1 MGVMNE
7 RDITGPDGRR
17 RPDADF
23 RTPETAPAPAPQ
35 PDPAPRGDVPAR
47 RGPAEPATRET
58 PAVNADEPADRG
70 RRKNRRDRDNA
81 RDTARDTEP
90 APRRGGAASST
101 WVALIVGA
109 LLLILLL
116 VFIMQ
121 NQQSVELHL
130 FGWTWNF
137 PLGVGLL
144 LASII
149 GGLIMACA
157 AIWKMVEMRR
167 RP

>member
-1 MGVMNE
+1 MEHMNE
-7 RDITGPDGRR
+7 RDY
-17 RPDADF
+17 PDAAGRPVTGRDD
-23 RTPETAPAPAPQ
+23 APLDGGADAYA
-35 PDPAPRGDVPAR
+35 APRADVPAR
-47 RGPAEPATRET
+47 MDDTAVEPL
-58 PAVNADEPADRG
+58 PADPVEPT
-70 RRKNRRDRDNA
+70 
-81 RDTARDTEP
+81 DTTGTTEP
-90 APRRGGAASST
+90 TEPSRPAKKGGAASST

-116 VFIMQ
+116 IFIMQ
-121 NQQSVELHL
+121 NQQTVELHL

-157 AIWKMVEMRR
+157 GIWKMFEMKRQLRR
-167 RP
+167 R

>member
-1 MGVMNE
+1 MTE
-7 RDITGPDGRR
+7 RDFPAASGRPRDGRDL
-17 RPDADF
+17 PPEQAPVDPYAGAADPSAP
-23 RTPETAPAPAPQ
+23 RYDDTAVERYDDTAIEPAHSPAPVTEPE
-35 PDPAPRGDVPAR
+35 PEPAP
-47 RGPAEPATRET
+47 
-58 PAVNADEPADRG
+58 
-70 RRKNRRDRDNA
+70 
-81 RDTARDTEP
+81 EP
-90 APRRGGAASST
+90 APRRNDKPAKRGGAASST

-121 NQQSVELHL
+121 NQQSVELNL
-130 FGWTWNF
+130 FAWTWNF

-157 AIWKMVEMRR
+157 GIWKMFEMKRQLKRR
-167 RP
+167 

>member
-1 MGVMNE
+1 MTE
-7 RDITGPDGRR
+7 RDYSDAAGRPVTGRDNAPLDGGA
-17 RPDADF
+17 DAY
-23 RTPETAPAPAPQ
+23 A
-35 PDPAPRGDVPAR
+35 APRADVPAR
-47 RGPAEPATRET
+47 MDDTAVEPL
-58 PAVNADEPADRG
+58 PADPV
-70 RRKNRRDRDNA
+70 DPTEA
-81 RDTARDTEP
+81 TEP
-90 APRRGGAASST
+90 SRPAKRGGAASST

-116 VFIMQ
+116 IFIMQ
-121 NQQSVELHL
+121 NQQTVELHL

-157 AIWKMVEMRR
+157 GIWKMFEMKRQLRR
-167 RP
+167 R

>member
-1 MGVMNE
+1 MTE
-7 RDITGPDGRR
+7 RDY
-17 RPDADF
+17 PDAAGRPVTGRDN
-23 RTPETAPAPAPQ
+23 APLDGGADAYA
-35 PDPAPRGDVPAR
+35 APRADVPAR
-47 RGPAEPATRET
+47 MDDTAVEPLPADPVDTTET
-58 PAVNADEPADRG
+58 PEPSR
-70 RRKNRRDRDNA
+70 
-81 RDTARDTEP
+81 P
-90 APRRGGAASST
+90 AKKGGAASST

-116 VFIMQ
+116 IFIMQ
-121 NQQSVELHL
+121 NQQTVELHL

-157 AIWKMVEMRR
+157 GIWKMFEMKRQLKNR
-167 RP
+167 

>member
-1 MGVMNE
+1 MNE
-7 RDITGPDGRR
+7 RDY
-17 RPDADF
+17 PDAAGRPVTGRDD
-23 RTPETAPAPAPQ
+23 APLDGGADAYA
-35 PDPAPRGDVPAR
+35 APRADVPAR
-47 RGPAEPATRET
+47 MDDTAVEPL
-58 PAVNADEPADRG
+58 PADPVEPT
-70 RRKNRRDRDNA
+70 
-81 RDTARDTEP
+81 DTTGTTEP
-90 APRRGGAASST
+90 TEPSRPAKKGGAASST

-116 VFIMQ
+116 IFIMQ
-121 NQQSVELHL
+121 NQQTVELHL

-157 AIWKMVEMRR
+157 GIWKMFEMKRQLRR
-167 RP
+167 R

>member
-1 MGVMNE
+1 MAEKDLPAASGRS
-7 RDITGPDGRR
+7 RDDHALPAENAPDL
-17 RPDADF
+17 P
-23 RTPETAPAPAPQ
+23 P
-35 PDPAPRGDVPAR
+35 
-47 RGPAEPATRET
+47 EPATEKAPT
-58 PAVNADEPADRG
+58 PFRDDKPA
-70 RRKNRRDRDNA
+70 N
-81 RDTARDTEP
+81 P
-90 APRRGGAASST
+90 AKKGTAASST

-121 NQQSVELHL
+121 NQQSVELNL
-130 FGWTWNF
+130 FAWTWNF

-157 AIWKMVEMRR
+157 GIWKMFEMKRNHKR
-167 RP
+167 G

>member
-1 MGVMNE
+1 MTE
-7 RDITGPDGRR
+7 RDY
-17 RPDADF
+17 PDAAGRPVTGRDN
-23 RTPETAPAPAPQ
+23 APLDGGADAYA
-35 PDPAPRGDVPAR
+35 APRADVPAR
-47 RGPAEPATRET
+47 MDDTAVEPL
-58 PAVNADEPADRG
+58 PADPVEPT
-70 RRKNRRDRDNA
+70 
-81 RDTARDTEP
+81 DTTGTTEP
-90 APRRGGAASST
+90 TEPSRPAKKGGAASST

-116 VFIMQ
+116 IFIMQ
-121 NQQSVELHL
+121 NQQAVELHL

-157 AIWKMVEMRR
+157 GIWKMFEMKRQLRR
-167 RP
+167 R

>member
-1 MGVMNE
+1 MYMTE
-7 RDITGPDGRR
+7 RDY
-17 RPDADF
+17 PDAAGRPVTGRDN
-23 RTPETAPAPAPQ
+23 APLDGGADAYA
-35 PDPAPRGDVPAR
+35 APRADVPAR
-47 RGPAEPATRET
+47 MDDTAVEPLPADPVDTTET
-58 PAVNADEPADRG
+58 PEPSR
-70 RRKNRRDRDNA
+70 
-81 RDTARDTEP
+81 P
-90 APRRGGAASST
+90 AKKGGAASST

-116 VFIMQ
+116 IFIMQ
-121 NQQSVELHL
+121 NQQTVELHL

-157 AIWKMVEMRR
+157 GIWKMFEMKRQLRR
-167 RP
+167 R

>member
-1 MGVMNE
+1 MNP
-7 RDITGPDGRR
+7 RDITGPAD
-17 RPDADF
+17 RPRKSDRDPLAPADPATDPLAEPRTDA
-23 RTPETAPAPAPQ
+23 TTAGVPATTEPETRVER
-35 PDPAPRGDVPAR
+35 DGKRGRGRVKDKDTAPAR
-47 RGPAEPATRET
+47 RGGP
-58 PAVNADEPADRG
+58 
-70 RRKNRRDRDNA
+70 
-81 RDTARDTEP
+81 
-90 APRRGGAASST
+90 ASST

-121 NQQSVELHL
+121 NQQTVELHL

-157 AIWKMVEMRR
+157 GIWKMVEMRR
-167 RP
+167 RD

>member
-1 MGVMNE
+1 MVCMTENDLPAASGRS
-7 RDITGPDGRR
+7 RDQFPLSDEHA
-17 RPDADF
+17 PDAPDNHD
-23 RTPETAPAPAPQ
+23 TAIAPATEKAPTPFRDDKPAK
-35 PDPAPRGDVPAR
+35 PAKKG
-47 RGPAEPATRET
+47 T
-58 PAVNADEPADRG
+58 
-70 RRKNRRDRDNA
+70 
-81 RDTARDTEP
+81 
-90 APRRGGAASST
+90 AASST

-121 NQQSVELHL
+121 NQQSVELNL
-130 FGWTWNF
+130 FAWTWNF

-157 AIWKMVEMRR
+157 GIWKMFEMKRSHKR
-167 RP
+167 G

>member
-1 MGVMNE
+1 MTE
-7 RDITGPDGRR
+7 RDY
-17 RPDADF
+17 PDAAGRPVTGRDN
-23 RTPETAPAPAPQ
+23 APLDGGTDAYA
-35 PDPAPRGDVPAR
+35 APRADVPAR
-47 RGPAEPATRET
+47 MDDTAVEPLPADPVDTTET
-58 PAVNADEPADRG
+58 PEPSR
-70 RRKNRRDRDNA
+70 
-81 RDTARDTEP
+81 P
-90 APRRGGAASST
+90 AKKGGAASST

-116 VFIMQ
+116 IFIMQ
-121 NQQSVELHL
+121 NQQTVELHL

-157 AIWKMVEMRR
+157 GIWKMFEMKRQLRR
-167 RP
+167 R

>member
-1 MGVMNE
+1 MVSMTE
-7 RDITGPDGRR
+7 RDYPAVPGPPRDGRALPPEQAPVER
-17 RPDADF
+17 YDDAALEPSPVSDHE
-23 RTPETAPAPAPQ
+23 PVHETAVEPVDRHEETRPAKPA
-35 PDPAPRGDVPAR
+35 
-47 RGPAEPATRET
+47 
-58 PAVNADEPADRG
+58 
-70 RRKNRRDRDNA
+70 K
-81 RDTARDTEP
+81 
-90 APRRGGAASST
+90 RGGAASST
-101 WVALIVGA
+101 WVALIIGA

-130 FGWTWNF
+130 FAWTWNF

-157 AIWKMVEMRR
+157 GIWKMFEMKRQLKNR
-167 RP
+167 

>member
-1 MGVMNE
+1 MTE
-7 RDITGPDGRR
+7 RDY
-17 RPDADF
+17 PDAAGRPVTGRDN
-23 RTPETAPAPAPQ
+23 APLDGGADAYA
-35 PDPAPRGDVPAR
+35 APRADVPAR
-47 RGPAEPATRET
+47 MDDTAVEPLPADPVDTTET
-58 PAVNADEPADRG
+58 PEPSR
-70 RRKNRRDRDNA
+70 
-81 RDTARDTEP
+81 P
-90 APRRGGAASST
+90 AKKGGAASST

-116 VFIMQ
+116 IFIMQ
-121 NQQSVELHL
+121 NQQTVELHL

-157 AIWKMVEMRR
+157 GIWKMVEMRR

>member
-1 MGVMNE
+1 MVYMTE
-7 RDITGPDGRR
+7 RDY
-17 RPDADF
+17 PDAAGRPVTGRDN
-23 RTPETAPAPAPQ
+23 APLDGGADAYA
-35 PDPAPRGDVPAR
+35 APRADVPAR
-47 RGPAEPATRET
+47 MDDTVVEPL
-58 PAVNADEPADRG
+58 PADPV
-70 RRKNRRDRDNA
+70 
-81 RDTARDTEP
+81 DTTEATETTEP
-90 APRRGGAASST
+90 SRPAKKGGAASST

-116 VFIMQ
+116 IFIMQ
-121 NQQSVELHL
+121 NQQTVELHL

-157 AIWKMVEMRR
+157 GIWKMFEMKRQLRR
-167 RP
+167 R

>member
-1 MGVMNE
+1 MTE
-7 RDITGPDGRR
+7 RDYADAAGRPVTGRDNAPLDGGA
-17 RPDADF
+17 DAY
-23 RTPETAPAPAPQ
+23 A
-35 PDPAPRGDVPAR
+35 APRADVPAR
-47 RGPAEPATRET
+47 MDDTAVEPL
-58 PAVNADEPADRG
+58 PAD
-70 RRKNRRDRDNA
+70 A
-81 RDTARDTEP
+81 VEPTEP
-90 APRRGGAASST
+90 TEPSRPAKKGGAASST

-116 VFIMQ
+116 IFIMQ
-121 NQQSVELHL
+121 NQQTVELHL

-157 AIWKMVEMRR
+157 GIWKMFEMKRQLRR
-167 RP
+167 R

>member
-23 RTPETAPAPAPQ
+23 RTPETAPA
-35 PDPAPRGDVPAR
+35 
-47 RGPAEPATRET
+47 
-58 PAVNADEPADRG
+58 
-70 RRKNRRDRDNA
+70 
-81 RDTARDTEP
+81 P

>member
-1 MGVMNE
+1 MTENDLPAASGRS
-7 RDITGPDGRR
+7 RDQFPLPDEHA
-17 RPDADF
+17 PDL
-23 RTPETAPAPAPQ
+23 PS
-35 PDPAPRGDVPAR
+35 
-47 RGPAEPATRET
+47 EPATEKAPT
-58 PAVNADEPADRG
+58 PFHDDKPA
-70 RRKNRRDRDNA
+70 K
-81 RDTARDTEP
+81 P
-90 APRRGGAASST
+90 AKPAKKGTAASST

-121 NQQSVELHL
+121 NQQSVELNL
-130 FGWTWNF
+130 FAWTWNF

-157 AIWKMVEMRR
+157 GIWKMFEMKRNQKR
-167 RP
+167 G

>member
-1 MGVMNE
+1 MTE
-7 RDITGPDGRR
+7 RDY
-17 RPDADF
+17 PDAAGRPVTGRDN
-23 RTPETAPAPAPQ
+23 APLDGGADAYA
-35 PDPAPRGDVPAR
+35 APRADVPAR
-47 RGPAEPATRET
+47 MDDTAVEPLPADPVDTTET
-58 PAVNADEPADRG
+58 PEPSR
-70 RRKNRRDRDNA
+70 
-81 RDTARDTEP
+81 P
-90 APRRGGAASST
+90 AKKGGAASST

-116 VFIMQ
+116 IFIMQ
-121 NQQSVELHL
+121 NQQTVELHL

-157 AIWKMVEMRR
+157 GIWKMFEMKRQLRR
-167 RP
+167 R

>member
-1 MGVMNE
+1 MTE
-7 RDITGPDGRR
+7 RDY
-17 RPDADF
+17 PDAAGRPVTGRDN
-23 RTPETAPAPAPQ
+23 APLDGGADASA
-35 PDPAPRGDVPAR
+35 APRADVPAR
-47 RGPAEPATRET
+47 MDDTAVEPL
-58 PAVNADEPADRG
+58 PADPVEPT
-70 RRKNRRDRDNA
+70 
-81 RDTARDTEP
+81 DTTGTTEP
-90 APRRGGAASST
+90 TEPSRPAKKGGAASST

-116 VFIMQ
+116 IFIMQ
-121 NQQSVELHL
+121 NQQTVELHL

-157 AIWKMVEMRR
+157 GIWKMFEMKRQLRR
-167 RP
+167 R

>member
-1 MGVMNE
+1 MTENDLPAASGRS
-7 RDITGPDGRR
+7 RDQFPLPAEHAPDL
-17 RPDADF
+17 PS
-23 RTPETAPAPAPQ
+23 
-35 PDPAPRGDVPAR
+35 
-47 RGPAEPATRET
+47 EPATEKAPT
-58 PAVNADEPADRG
+58 PFRDDKPA
-70 RRKNRRDRDNA
+70 K
-81 RDTARDTEP
+81 P
-90 APRRGGAASST
+90 AKPAKKGTAASST

-121 NQQSVELHL
+121 NQQSVELNL
-130 FGWTWNF
+130 FAWTWNF

-157 AIWKMVEMRR
+157 GIWKMFEMKRNHKR
-167 RP
+167 G

>member
-1 MGVMNE
+1 MTE
-7 RDITGPDGRR
+7 RDY
-17 RPDADF
+17 PDAAGRPVTGRDN
-23 RTPETAPAPAPQ
+23 APLDGGADAYA
-35 PDPAPRGDVPAR
+35 APRADVPAR
-47 RGPAEPATRET
+47 MDDTAVEPLPADPVDTTET
-58 PAVNADEPADRG
+58 PEPSR
-70 RRKNRRDRDNA
+70 
-81 RDTARDTEP
+81 P
-90 APRRGGAASST
+90 AKKGGAASST

-116 VFIMQ
+116 IFIMQ
-121 NQQSVELHL
+121 NQQTVELHL

-157 AIWKMVEMRR
+157 GIWKMFEMKRQLRR
-167 RP
+167 H

>member
-1 MGVMNE
+1 MVYMTE
-7 RDITGPDGRR
+7 RDY
-17 RPDADF
+17 PDAAGRPVTGRDN
-23 RTPETAPAPAPQ
+23 APLDGGADAYA
-35 PDPAPRGDVPAR
+35 APRADVPAR
-47 RGPAEPATRET
+47 MDDTVVEPL
-58 PAVNADEPADRG
+58 PADPV
-70 RRKNRRDRDNA
+70 
-81 RDTARDTEP
+81 DTTEATEP
-90 APRRGGAASST
+90 SRPAKKGGAASST

-116 VFIMQ
+116 IFIMQ
-121 NQQSVELHL
+121 NQQTVELHL

-157 AIWKMVEMRR
+157 GIWKMFEMKRQLRR
-167 RP
+167 R

>member
-17 RPDADF
+17 RADGEN
-23 RTPETAPAPAPQ
+23 RTPGTDPALSPQ
-35 PDPAPRGDVPAR
+35 ADPAPRSDVPAR
-47 RGPAEPATRET
+47 HTDYADDTGHTEPAVTETRA
-58 PAVNADEPADRG
+58 PA
-70 RRKNRRDRDNA
+70 
-81 RDTARDTEP
+81 EP

-101 WVALIVGA
+101 WVALIIGA

-121 NQQSVELHL
+121 NQQAVELHL

-157 AIWKMVEMRR
+157 GIWKMVEMRR

>member
-1 MGVMNE
+1 MTE
-7 RDITGPDGRR
+7 RDY
-17 RPDADF
+17 PDAAGRPVTGRDN
-23 RTPETAPAPAPQ
+23 APLDGGADAYA
-35 PDPAPRGDVPAR
+35 APRTDVPAR
-47 RGPAEPATRET
+47 MDDTAVEPL
-58 PAVNADEPADRG
+58 PADPV
-70 RRKNRRDRDNA
+70 
-81 RDTARDTEP
+81 DTTETTETSRP
-90 APRRGGAASST
+90 AKKGGAASST

-116 VFIMQ
+116 IFIMQ
-121 NQQSVELHL
+121 NQQTVELHL

-157 AIWKMVEMRR
+157 GIWKMFEMKRQLRR
-167 RP
+167 R

>member
-1 MGVMNE
+1 M
-7 RDITGPDGRR
+7 DD
-17 RPDADF
+17 
-23 RTPETAPAPAPQ
+23 TA
-35 PDPAPRGDVPAR
+35 V
-47 RGPAEPATRET
+47 EPL
-58 PAVNADEPADRG
+58 PADPV
-70 RRKNRRDRDNA
+70 
-81 RDTARDTEP
+81 DTTEATETTEP
-90 APRRGGAASST
+90 SRPAKKGGAASST

-116 VFIMQ
+116 IFIMQ
-121 NQQSVELHL
+121 NQQTVELHL

-157 AIWKMVEMRR
+157 GIWKMFEMKRQLRR
-167 RP
+167 R

>member
-1 MGVMNE
+1 MVCMTENDLPAASGRSRNE
-7 RDITGPDGRR
+7 LPLPAENA
-17 RPDADF
+17 PDAPPAPGTDD
-23 RTPETAPAPAPQ
+23 TAIAPATEKAPSPFHDDKPAKPTK
-35 PDPAPRGDVPAR
+35 PVKHG
-47 RGPAEPATRET
+47 T
-58 PAVNADEPADRG
+58 
-70 RRKNRRDRDNA
+70 
-81 RDTARDTEP
+81 
-90 APRRGGAASST
+90 AASST

-121 NQQSVELHL
+121 NQQSVELNL
-130 FGWTWNF
+130 FAWTWNF

-157 AIWKMVEMRR
+157 GIWKMFEMKRNHKR
-167 RP
+167 G

>member
-1 MGVMNE
+1 MTE
-7 RDITGPDGRR
+7 RDY
-17 RPDADF
+17 PDAAGRPATGRDN
-23 RTPETAPAPAPQ
+23 APLDGGADAYA
-35 PDPAPRGDVPAR
+35 APRADVPAR
-47 RGPAEPATRET
+47 MDDTAVEPL
-58 PAVNADEPADRG
+58 PAD
-70 RRKNRRDRDNA
+70 A
-81 RDTARDTEP
+81 VEPTEP
-90 APRRGGAASST
+90 TEPSRPAKKGGAASST

-116 VFIMQ
+116 IFIMQ
-121 NQQSVELHL
+121 NQQTVELHL

-157 AIWKMVEMRR
+157 GIWKMFEMKRQLRR
-167 RP
+167 R

>member
-1 MGVMNE
+1 MVCMTENDLPAASGRS
-7 RDITGPDGRR
+7 RDDYPL
-17 RPDADF
+17 PAENAADLPPAPG
-23 RTPETAPAPAPQ
+23 TDDTAIAPATEKAPTPFHEDKPAKPVK
-35 PDPAPRGDVPAR
+35 PAKQG
-47 RGPAEPATRET
+47 T
-58 PAVNADEPADRG
+58 
-70 RRKNRRDRDNA
+70 
-81 RDTARDTEP
+81 
-90 APRRGGAASST
+90 AASST

-121 NQQSVELHL
+121 NQQSVQLNL
-130 FGWTWNF
+130 FAWTWNF

-157 AIWKMVEMRR
+157 GIWKMFEMKRNHKR
-167 RP
+167 G

>member
-1 MGVMNE
+1 MVYLTE
-7 RDITGPDGRR
+7 RDY
-17 RPDADF
+17 PDAAGRPVTGRDN
-23 RTPETAPAPAPQ
+23 APLDGGADAYA
-35 PDPAPRGDVPAR
+35 APRADVPAR
-47 RGPAEPATRET
+47 MDDTAVEPLPADPVDTTET
-58 PAVNADEPADRG
+58 PEPSR
-70 RRKNRRDRDNA
+70 
-81 RDTARDTEP
+81 P
-90 APRRGGAASST
+90 AKKGGAASST

-116 VFIMQ
+116 IFIMQ
-121 NQQSVELHL
+121 NQQTVELHL

-157 AIWKMVEMRR
+157 GIWKMFEMKRQLRR
-167 RP
+167 R